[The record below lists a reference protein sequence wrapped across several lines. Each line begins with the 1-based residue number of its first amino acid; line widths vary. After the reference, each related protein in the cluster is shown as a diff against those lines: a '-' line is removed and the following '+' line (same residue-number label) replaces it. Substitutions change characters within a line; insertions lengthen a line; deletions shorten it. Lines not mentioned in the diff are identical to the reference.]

1 MSAACKTGYKYKPRG
16 TSFKVEDFSLNWGN
30 WPNLGIVVKHPRT
43 QLNCVCSGTLRLSR
57 KCQSGNNF
65 SVILH

>member
-43 QLNCVCSGTLRLSR
+43 QLNCVCSGT
-57 KCQSGNNF
+57 
-65 SVILH
+65 